1 MRFDWL
7 RPALITCLG
16 LALLTQFGCAF
27 GEFRPDDPF
36 KRQYE
41 LELSQKR
48 YSDLV
53 RWSKFEEA
61 AAQYVAPE
69 DREAFRARMPDFKE
83 IRFTD
88 HEAAPWQIDEEKRDV
103 VIEVTYT
110 GYSMRTP
117 LEIEVHETQHWTR
130 EGHNSSWNDVTERK
144 DLALLASQ

>member
-41 LELSQKR
+41 LEMSQKR

-61 AAQYVAPE
+61 AQFVAPE
-69 DREAFRARMPDFKE
+69 GRAAFRDRMPDFDE
-83 IRFTD
+83 VRFTD
-88 HEAAPWQIDEEKRDV
+88 HKSSPWQLDEEKRDT

-110 GYSMRTP
+110 GYSMRSP
-117 LEIEVHETQHWTR
+117 YEIEVHETQHWTR
-130 EGHNSSWNDVTERK
+130 EGNNSSWKVVSEFK
-144 DLALLASQ
+144 DLDRLAAQ

>member
-36 KRQYE
+36 NRQYE
-41 LELSQKR
+41 LERSQKR

-53 RWSKFEEA
+53 RWSKFDEA
-61 AAQYVAPE
+61 AQFVAAD
-69 DREAFRARMPDFKE
+69 DRAAFEARMPDFKE

-88 HEAAPWQIDEEKRDV
+88 HETAPWQLDEEKRET

-130 EGHNSSWNDVTERK
+130 EGNNSSWKVVSEFK
-144 DLALLASQ
+144 DLDRLASQ

>member
-1 MRFDWL
+1 MRVKCL

-16 LALLTQFGCAF
+16 LALLTQLGCAF

-41 LELSQKR
+41 LEQSQKR

-53 RWSKFEEA
+53 RWSKFDEA
-61 AAQYVAPE
+61 AQFVAPE
-69 DREAFRARMPDFKE
+69 GRRAFRDRMPDFKE

-88 HEAAPWQIDEEKRDV
+88 HSTGPWELDEEKRHT

-110 GYSMRTP
+110 GYSMRSP
-117 LEIEVHETQHWTR
+117 IEVEVHETQTWTR
-130 EGHNSSWNDVTERK
+130 EGNNSSWRVVSEFT
-144 DLALLASQ
+144 DLDRLAAQ

>member
-1 MRFDWL
+1 MRVNRL
-7 RPALITCLG
+7 RSALITCLG
-16 LALLTQFGCAF
+16 VALLTQFGCAF

-41 LELSQKR
+41 LEQSQKR

-53 RWSKFEEA
+53 RWSKFDEA
-61 AAQYVAPE
+61 AQFVAPE
-69 DREAFRARMPDFKE
+69 ERRAYRDRMPDFNE

-88 HEAAPWQIDEEKRDV
+88 HSTGPWELDEEKRHT

-117 LEIEVHETQHWTR
+117 IEIEVHETQTWTR
-130 EGHNSSWNDVTERK
+130 EGNNSSWRVVSEFT
-144 DLALLASQ
+144 DLDRLASH